1 LTDFLDRDRLL
12 AFFGAAGFKTYRSES
27 AAWYE
32 AGPRFLLGIPTHM
45 ALELDASEAR
55 KTLSAT
61 GALGLRYVS
70 ARQNEGAE
78 SWQMVATGADY
89 DLEKFSANTRSKVR
103 RGLKGNEVRRVSG
116 AELARDGEQAFL
128 DTVSRQGRADRYG
141 LDRWHALLA
150 AADKTP
156 GIEIWAAF
164 NDGKL
169 AAYLL
174 IMVFEDS
181 CEFYEARSRDDTLKF
196 YPNNALLYTL
206 TRDILVERKIPE
218 ITFGIEGLEDLDS
231 LDAFKLA
238 MGYYRKPIR
247 QRVVF
252 HPALRTALSI
262 APVRSAIDKLATREG
277 SSSFW
282 RRARGLM
289 GYAELG
295 RARSSS

>member
-1 LTDFLDRDRLL
+1 LAATLDRDRLL
-12 AFFGAAGFKTYRSES
+12 AFFSAAGFKTYRSAS

-32 AGPRFLLGIPTHM
+32 AGPRFLLGIPTHD
-45 ALELDASEAR
+45 ALVLDAAEAR
-55 KTLSAT
+55 ATLRAT

-70 ARQNEGAE
+70 ARPEEGAE
-78 SWQMVATGADY
+78 SWQMVATDADY

-103 RGLKGNEVRRVSG
+103 RGLKGNDVRRISG
-116 AELARDGEQAFL
+116 AELARAGEQAFV

-141 LDRWHALLA
+141 LDRWRALLS
-150 AADKTP
+150 AADAEP
-156 GIEIWAAF
+156 GIEIWAAW
-164 NDGKL
+164 NGDKM

-174 IMVFEDS
+174 IMVFADS
-181 CEFYEARSRDDTLKF
+181 CEFYEARSRDDTLRN
-196 YPNNALLYTL
+196 YPNNALLYTV
-206 TRDILVERKIPE
+206 TRDILVERKIPQ

-238 MGYYRKPIR
+238 MGFYRKPIR

-252 HPALRTALSI
+252 HPALRTALAL
-262 APVRSAIDKLATREG
+262 APVRSVIDRLATREG

-289 GYAELG
+289 TYAELG
-295 RARSSS
+295 AARPS